1 MTTRADFDLGLFIS
15 FLHGSIPSFVTGLVV
30 VIGCAVFFF
39 GVDWL
44 STKATYRQLAKL
56 YTHSAAF
63 WARWPG
69 DRLWVAPYEEL
80 AAEANRCEQLI
91 GNVGSKSLYVGM
103 KKGPAGKKR
112 AKDLQA
118 EFQRQLD
125 REVATYQGLLAAVRN
140 AMNYA
145 VSQGRGPQAP
155 PYSG

>member
-15 FLHGSIPSFVTGLVV
+15 FLHGSIASFATGLVA
-30 VIGCAVFFF
+30 VIGSAVFFF
-39 GVDWL
+39 GIDWL
-44 STKATYRQLAKL
+44 STKATYRKLAEL
-56 YTHSAAF
+56 YTHSSAF

-69 DRLWVAPYEEL
+69 DRLWVAPYGEL
-80 AAEANRCEQLI
+80 AAEADRCEQLI

-103 KKGPAGKKR
+103 KKGPTGKQR
-112 AKDLQA
+112 AKDLRA

-125 REVATYQGLLAAVRN
+125 REVATYQGLRSAVHN

-155 PYSG
+155 PYNG